1 MAEPS
6 KEEHIEF
13 TPYETFVVRKPPSHP
28 YRMSRN
34 SISTLSFQY
43 TSDTS
48 YLDKTW
54 TQAGTSDQKS
64 FIEV

>member
-1 MAEPS
+1 MSEPS
-6 KEEHIEF
+6 RGGQNEF
-13 TPYETFVVRKPPSHP
+13 APYETIVVHKQPGHP

-48 YLDKTW
+48 YLDKTL
-54 TQAGTSDQKS
+54 T
-64 FIEV
+64 